1 MAIQWN
7 SARPSEWAY
16 RAIALSGICCS
27 NLKALPALAQPM
39 TNDQGPDY
47 ASLRSNVNFLGR
59 MLGDTVAT
67 AQGQDLLDQVEAIR
81 KLSRA
86 ARDGDPA
93 ARSELLAVL
102 RALNEEQL
110 VPVARAF
117 SQFLNLAN
125 IADQYHAV
133 SREMDQL
140 FSASTTLEQVMAGLQ
155 TAGHDPAAIDAAVAK
170 LRIELVLTAHP
181 TEITR
186 RTLIHK
192 HGEIASCLAQ
202 LELSGHSA
210 QEREHIVLRLREL
223 VAQIWYGVDFR
234 LEKPTPVDEAR
245 WGFAVV
251 EDSLW
256 RAVPRFLRRLDLAL
270 KQIGRP
276 GLPLAAAPVSFL
288 SWMGGD
294 RDGNPNVTAAITEE
308 VLLLARWKAA
318 DLYLKD
324 IGRLIDEL
332 SMTRASAVLQARSGG
347 AHEPYRA
354 VLKELRTLLRVTLQ
368 WIEARLNGETPP
380 ATNILQHS
388 AQLFEPL
395 QACYTSMIECGM
407 EVIASGPLLDL
418 LRRVSCF
425 GVHLLKL
432 DIRQDSARHTAALG
446 DITRWLE
453 VGDYDRWSEEQRQTF
468 LLDELGNRRPLL
480 PVGWQGEA
488 DTNEVLATCRV
499 VAEQPLDAL
508 GAYVISMARQPS
520 DVLAVLL
527 LLKEQGCPFP
537 IPIAPLFETLN
548 DLENA
553 GPVTEALLN
562 QPWYRDYAN
571 GSQMVMIGYSDSAKD
586 AGMLSASWAQYR
598 AQETLLTLAQQ
609 YGVEL
614 TLFHGRG
621 GTIGRGGAPAR
632 DALLSQPPGSLRN
645 GLRVTEQGEMIRAKL
660 GGTAVATK
668 TLALYASAILEAN
681 LITPPAPDPSWRVM
695 MDQLAADSCASYRA
709 LVRDDPSF
717 VKYFRQATPEQELSV
732 LPLGSRPAR
741 RGTDGGIESLRAIP
755 WIFAWSQNRLMLPAW
770 LGAGSALAAAVA
782 RGEQQT
788 LEQMARR
795 WPFFATR
802 LSMLE
807 MVFAKADAELSAY
820 YDESLVEDEL
830 KPIGVAL
837 RAQMVADQD
846 ALLKLIGKQ
855 HLLENE
861 DWLRQSIQLRN
872 IYTDPLNY
880 LQAEL
885 LKRQRANADD
895 DVQQA
900 IMVTIAG
907 VAAGMRNTG

>member
-1 MAIQWN
+1 MTT
-7 SARPSEWAY
+7 AR
-16 RAIALSGICCS
+16 
-27 NLKALPALAQPM
+27 
-39 TNDQGPDY
+39 TPDY
-47 ASLRSNVNFLGR
+47 STLRSNVNFLGR
-59 MLGDTVAT
+59 MLGDTVA
-67 AQGQDLLDQVEAIR
+67 AAEGQDFLDLIETIR

-86 ARDGDPA
+86 ARDGDPG
-93 ARSELLAVL
+93 ARTALLEVL
-102 RALNEEQL
+102 RDLNEEQL

-125 IADQYHAV
+125 IADEYHSV

-140 FSASTTLEQVMAGLQ
+140 FSATTTLEQVMAGLQ
-155 TAGHDPAAIDAAVAK
+155 SSGHDAAAIETAVSK
-170 LRIELVLTAHP
+170 LNIELVLTAHP

-192 HGEIASCLAQ
+192 HGEIAACLAQ
-202 LELSGHSA
+202 LELTGHSE
-210 QEREHIVLRLREL
+210 QERAHIVLRLREL

-234 LEKPTPVDEAR
+234 REKPTPVDEAR

-270 KQIGRP
+270 KHLGLA
-276 GLPLAAAPVSFL
+276 GLPLDAAPVRFL

-294 RDGNPNVTAAITEE
+294 RDGNPNVTAAVTEE

-324 IGRLIDEL
+324 VGRLIEEL
-332 SMTRASAVLQARSGG
+332 SMTRASAALRERTGG
-347 AHEPYRA
+347 ADEPYRA
-354 VLKELRTLLRVTLQ
+354 VLRELRTMLRETLA
-368 WIEARLNGETPP
+368 WAEERLDGEHPP
-380 ATNILQHS
+380 AAGILHS
-388 AQLFEPL
+388 ADQLLEPL
-395 QACYTSMIECGM
+395 IACYDSMIDCGM
-407 EVIASGPLLDL
+407 NVIADGPLLDL
-418 LRRVSCF
+418 LRRVRCF
-425 GVHLLKL
+425 GVHLLQL
-432 DIRQDSARHTAALG
+432 DIRQDSARHTAAVA

-453 VGDYDRWSEEQRQTF
+453 VGDYETWSEEQRQAF
-468 LLDELGNRRPLL
+468 LLEELGNRRPLL

-488 DTNEVLATCRV
+488 DTNEVLATCKV
-499 VAEQPLDAL
+499 VASQPPEAL

-527 LLKEQGCPFP
+527 LLKEQGCPFR

-553 GPVTEALLN
+553 GPVTDALLS
-562 QPWYRDYAN
+562 QPWYRDYA
-571 GSQMVMIGYSDSAKD
+571 GGAQMVMIGYSDSAKD
-586 AGMLSASWAQYR
+586 AGMLSAGWAQYR
-598 AQETLLTLAQQ
+598 AQENLLAVAREH
-609 YGVEL
+609 GVEL

-668 TLALYASAILEAN
+668 TLALYAGAILEAN
-681 LITPPAPDPSWRVM
+681 LSTPPAPDPAWREM
-695 MDQLAADSCASYRA
+695 MDVLAAESCASYRA
-709 LVRDDPSF
+709 LVRDDPNF
-717 VKYFRQATPEQELSV
+717 VRYFRQATPEQELGV

-741 RGTDGGIESLRAIP
+741 RRADGGIESLRAIP

-782 RGEQQT
+782 RGEQET
-788 LEQMARR
+788 LQQMARN

-807 MVFAKADAELSAY
+807 MVFAKADTELSAY
-820 YDESLVEDEL
+820 YDDLLVEDAL
-830 KPIGVAL
+830 KPIGLDL
-837 RAQMVADQD
+837 RAQMAADLRC
-846 ALLKLIGKQ
+846 LLTLTGKAQ
-855 HLLENE
+855 VLDSER
-861 DWLRQSIQLRN
+861 WLRQSIQLRN

-885 LKRQRANADD
+885 LKRQRSNPDD
-895 DVQQA
+895 DVVQA